1 MKFDELAFVNLQL
14 AGMLRS
20 GIPLE
25 GALRQ
30 LSRTLRR
37 GRLQDQ
43 LQALEADL
51 ARGVPLHEALQTRQ
65 LPDLY
70 RRMVVVGVQG
80 NDLPGVLTLL
90 ADHYQ
95 RLNAIGTRLKG
106 LMVYPVIVLL
116 GSLALSIFL
125 ALFLRTFAT
134 ELPHT
139 LSDVDPD
146 LIAGPGVMALIW
158 LPVLLLAVLSVLG
171 VGTLVVPPFRRWVR
185 WHMPGFKEAAL
196 AQIASGMR
204 LMLKAGTNLADAL
217 GLMRSLESNTPAG
230 PDLAQWQR
238 RLTEGHGRFPELAAG
253 SRNIPPL
260 FAWLV
265 SSGGENLS
273 EGFERAAQIYQARAA
288 YRIEMLL
295 YAALPVSILGV
306 GLMVISQAYPVI
318 RLFVQFG
325 SMLDRLGQ

>member
-1 MKFDELAFVNLQL
+1 MKYDELAFVNLQL

-30 LSRTLRR
+30 LSQTMRR
-37 GRLQDQ
+37 GRLQAQ
-43 LQALEADL
+43 FESLEADL
-51 ARGVPLHEALQTRQ
+51 KNGVPIRDALEGRQ

-70 RRMVVVGVQG
+70 RRMMVVGVQG

-95 RLNAIGTRLKG
+95 RMNAIGTRLKG
-106 LMVYPVIVLL
+106 LMVYPVIVML
-116 GSLALSIFL
+116 GSLALSVFL
-125 ALFLRTFAT
+125 ALFFRAFAT

-139 LSDVDPD
+139 LSDADPD
-146 LIAGPGVMALIW
+146 MIASPAIMALIW
-158 LPVLLLAVLSVLG
+158 IPVILLALLTVTGLITILI
-171 VGTLVVPPFRRWVR
+171 PPFRRWLR
-185 WHMPGFKEAAL
+185 WRTPGFKEAAL
-196 AQIASGMR
+196 AQLASAMR

-217 GLMRSLESNTPAG
+217 GLLRCLETNTPAG
-230 PDLAQWQR
+230 PDLALWQR
-238 RLTEGHGRFPELAAG
+238 RLAEGHARFPDLASG

-265 SSGGENLS
+265 SSGGEDLAQ
-273 EGFERAAQIYQARAA
+273 GFERAAQIYQARAT

-295 YAALPVSILGV
+295 YAALPVSILCV

-325 SMLDRLGQ
+325 TMLDRLGR